1 MYCVLEK
8 TNKQTK
14 QVLCSIPN
22 DARIAMSG
30 KNKTNST
37 FTIAMH
43 LTRERRL
50 ETGWHFTLVWQKL
63 LTQSKPF
70 LNIGR
75 LYPSFWLRGWQWIFL
90 RVHMSFTKKLNSIL
104 LSINFLSLTK
114 LLLVR
119 YATIEQW
126 KQLNFL
132 DRNLCYFVLE
142 QLQSN
147 SISEVE
153 IRMTD

>member
-1 MYCVLEK
+1 
-8 TNKQTK
+8 
-14 QVLCSIPN
+14 
-22 DARIAMSG
+22 
-30 KNKTNST
+30 
-37 FTIAMH
+37 
-43 LTRERRL
+43 
-50 ETGWHFTLVWQKL
+50 
-63 LTQSKPF
+63 
-70 LNIGR
+70 
-75 LYPSFWLRGWQWIFL
+75 
-90 RVHMSFTKKLNSIL
+90 MSFTKKLNSIL

-153 IRMTD
+153 IRMTDSQTVNIKHKISFPFCIWELWNVLTFILTKHSNFCSQVPQYLYFAPVEGVWLHCGSLCHHVQYHAPPKQTVIYCSCLNKLNLLFQIQ